1 MGVSHLYR
9 CGMAGLTL
17 GMLFGYSGLQAHP
30 HHWIDVF
37 AEWQFAEK
45 VTIRCE

>member
-1 MGVSHLYR
+1 MGVSRLHR
-9 CGMAGLTL
+9 CGMAGLMP
-17 GMLFGYSGLQAHP
+17 GMLLGYSALQAHP

-37 AEWQFAEK
+37 AESQFAEK